1 MLFLTCTGN
10 QFSAIYVSVPMVA
23 SIILFC
29 TSNGSTTT
37 CKSFFVAV
45 VFACQNRRLTYSIL
59 YEKSFNRF
67 VQHATLTTVGKF
79 STDKNS
85 TAGSR
90 IIRPLS
96 RAFKNILSPCSKAYL
111 NVILDHKFSEIF
123 RAVRSAD
130 KLIKA
135 HCFPLE

>member
-1 MLFLTCTGN
+1 MKSHSTGSYN
-10 QFSAIYVSVPMVA
+10 M
-23 SIILFC
+23 
-29 TSNGSTTT
+29 
-37 CKSFFVAV
+37 
-45 VFACQNRRLTYSIL
+45 
-59 YEKSFNRF
+59 
-67 VQHATLTTVGKF
+67 QHLTTVGKF

-111 NVILDHKFSEIF
+111 NVILDHKFSGIF

-130 KLIKA
+130 KLIQA

>member
-1 MLFLTCTGN
+1 MFQSLWLLRLYYFAPQMALQQHVNHSLSLSFHVITCVMELFLPE
-10 QFSAIYVSVPMVA
+10 QAFDIS
-23 SIILFC
+23 
-29 TSNGSTTT
+29 
-37 CKSFFVAV
+37 
-45 VFACQNRRLTYSIL
+45 R

-96 RAFKNILSPCSKAYL
+96 RAFRNILSPCSKAYL
-111 NVILDHKFSEIF
+111 NQLNVILDHKFSGIF

-130 KLIKA
+130 ELIKA

>member
-1 MLFLTCTGN
+1 MFQSLWLLQLYYFAPQMAVQQHVNHSLSSSFHVITCVM
-10 QFSAIYVSVPMVA
+10 QAFDIS
-23 SIILFC
+23 
-29 TSNGSTTT
+29 
-37 CKSFFVAV
+37 
-45 VFACQNRRLTYSIL
+45 R

-111 NVILDHKFSEIF
+111 NVILDHKFSGIF

-135 HCFPLE
+135 HCFPLELTLKRSSP